1 MIGDP
6 LPPWATTPW
15 LRFEARLHF
24 VVVLILAAAI
34 IIQLGFLFAG

>member
-6 LPPWATTPW
+6 LPAWASTRW

-24 VVVLILAAAI
+24 IVVLILAAVI
-34 IIQLGFLFAG
+34 IMRLGWMFH